1 MQKLVPAVLLALFAC
16 TLCSAQVRSNHVVV
30 VVEENTSYSGVINN
44 SSMPYLNSL
53 AKKYGLALNY
63 YANKHPSIG
72 NYFLITSGQ
81 AITSNDGYSG
91 TVTANNLARQILT
104 AGKTWKSY
112 AESIPYKGYTGG
124 DHYPYIKHHNP
135 FAYFSD
141 VRNSSSEK
149 LNLVPFTQ
157 FSSDRQNHNLPNLSF
172 IIPNQHHNMHDCPF
186 STSGCSAAQKAA
198 AADSW
203 LKNYVAPIFSSSQF
217 QQDGVLIIVWDEA
230 YSNDSTHG
238 GGHVVTVVAG
248 PRARPGARSTEVF
261 QHQNLYAT
269 LRMLL
274 GLPTSSTATLSP
286 LLK

>member
-1 MQKLVPAVLLALFAC
+1 MSKFVPAVLLALLAC
-16 TLCSAQVRSNHVVV
+16 TFASAQVRSNHVVV
-30 VVEENTSYSGVINN
+30 VVEENTSYSAVINN

-53 AKKYGLALNY
+53 AQKYGLAVNY
-63 YANKHPSIG
+63 YANEHPSIG
-72 NYFLITSGQ
+72 NYFLLTTGQTITN
-81 AITSNDGYSG
+81 NDGYTG

-112 AESIPYKGYTGG
+112 DESLPYKGYIGG
-124 DHYPYIKHHNP
+124 DSYPYIKHHNP

-157 FSSDRQNHNLPNLSF
+157 FSTDRQNQALPNLSF
-172 IIPNQHHNMHDCPF
+172 IVPNQHHNMHDCPS
-186 STSGCSAAQKAA
+186 STSGCTAAQKAA

-203 LKNYVAPIFSSSQF
+203 LKNYVAPVFSNSQF

-230 YSNDSTHG
+230 YANDSTRG

-248 PRARPGARSTEVF
+248 PHARLATRSTQVF

-269 LRMLL
+269 VRMLL
-274 GLPTSSTATLSP
+274 GLPISSTATLSS
-286 LLK
+286 LLR